1 MTLLTWNHSCTVGVR
16 AMDDQHAILMDTINE
31 LRLVLVH
38 GRGRDLVAELLN
50 RLIEFTRMHFWT
62 EEQLMEQND
71 FPGLSE
77 HRIEHEHL
85 LTQIRESIYH
95 AQHSDHVHMRSL
107 LLSLRDVYLQ
117 HIEGLDQLYGPW
129 LNDRGIY

>member
-1 MTLLTWNHSCTVGVR
+1 
-16 AMDDQHAILMDTINE
+16 MDDQHAILMDTINE